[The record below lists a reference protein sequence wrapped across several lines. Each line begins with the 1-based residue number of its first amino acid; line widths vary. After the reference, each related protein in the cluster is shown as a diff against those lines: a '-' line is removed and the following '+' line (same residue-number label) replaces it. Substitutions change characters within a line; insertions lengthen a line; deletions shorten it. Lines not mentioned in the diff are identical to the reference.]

1 MRKAIIIYYLII
13 HIICLIPSLI
23 SLFQLDLKFNTL
35 FFFFYSLLSIIS
47 ILLYQLNKAIKIAL
61 SFLILSNFFQIITFV
76 FYGLSYKFLLGP
88 EISFYIFN
96 DGNLSS
102 RFSALPYNVI
112 LYVNT
117 FNLDSNFLFGIN
129 FIHFLLFLFFNDL
142 LLKSKKCKT

>member
-1 MRKAIIIYYLII
+1 MRKAIIVYYLII
-13 HIICLIPSLI
+13 HIICLIPSLV

-35 FFFFYSLLSIIS
+35 FFFFYSLLNIIS
-47 ILLYQLNKAIKIAL
+47 ILLYQLNKAIKITL

-76 FYGLSYKFLLGP
+76 FCGLSYKFLLGP

-142 LLKSKKCKT
+142 LLKSKKCKS